1 MLVGLNRLSKVPLY
15 QQLYEIINNNI
26 LRGEWKPG
34 DMLPTETE
42 MVEQYKVSRVTVRQV
57 LDKLVNEGLIIR
69 ERGRGTFVLP
79 PTLDQALVRIV
90 SFTDDMRQRGIEPGT
105 RLLFSGLIPAPIEIA
120 DRLLINAGEELA
132 VINRLRLGNGE
143 PLSVEESYLIH
154 RFCPGILRH
163 DFISNSMRIILD
175 QQYGVRWQR
184 ASQVIRA
191 VPAGQDLATM
201 LKMQLNSALL
211 YIERISYN
219 QNNIPVEFLRLYH
232 RGDRYA
238 LYNELRA

>member
-154 RFCPGILRH
+154 RFCPGILTH